1 MSNNTVLFLPPRGLT
16 FRDLDPAAVADD
28 LLRRIAT
35 ARKCVEAAIAAE
47 PQALIPTLE
56 LIGEDLDRRFTPL
69 RHLNSV
75 ASTPAVRAAYEKT
88 LAAFTDYETWLG
100 QHQDLYK
107 AFRALADATDF
118 AQRPQAEQALVR
130 HALVGFRLSGAGLPP
145 AERETVR
152 GLIAK
157 LSELGNRFETQ
168 LLDATD
174 AWRLPIANEDRLA
187 GVPAAAIELLAERA
201 REAGIEGWLLTLDP
215 GVVDVVLTHA
225 DNRALRREVYEAWVS
240 RASDA
245 GAQAGRYDNATV
257 IEEILAARHRLAR
270 MLGYKNYA
278 DYALVER
285 MARSAGEVAEFLRNL
300 AQRARPRAVEEL
312 TELSRFAA
320 EHGLAEPLASWD
332 IGYYSEKLREARYGF
347 DEEALRRYLPLEHVL
362 AGLRK
367 LCGKL
372 YGLHFRT
379 ARDVASWHPDVVIW
393 EISGID
399 GARIGRLYLDLY
411 ARPGKR
417 GGAWMDEGGH
427 RLRLAGVAR
436 HPAAFLNANF
446 LRPAR
451 NRPSL
456 IAHDDV
462 VTLCHELGHC
472 LHHLLS
478 TVDYPSVGGISGVE
492 WDAVEFPSQ
501 LHEELAWH
509 PAGLAA
515 LAAEAETGALLPA
528 ELVTALGNSR
538 RFQGALRLVRQLEF
552 SLFDLKLHT
561 LDTATPSIADVR
573 RVLADARKTI
583 RVTPTS
589 ALDRFECG
597 FAHIFNDGYAAGYYS
612 YLWAEV
618 MARDGFTAFTKN
630 NELKF
635 ETGRRLAD
643 TVLAGGGSRP
653 ARDLYHAFRGHD
665 PDPAPL
671 LALYGIANTT
681 H

>member
-1 MSNNTVLFLPPRGLT
+1 MNKSPVKPPRALA
-16 FRDLDPAAVADD
+16 FRDLDPAGVADD
-28 LLRRIAT
+28 LLRRMAH
-35 ARKCVEAAIAAE
+35 AREGVEAAIAAE
-47 PQALIPTLE
+47 PRALIPTLE
-56 LIGEDLDRRFTPL
+56 LIGEDLGRRFTPL

-88 LAAFTDYETWLG
+88 LAAFTDYGTWLG
-100 QHQDLYK
+100 QHQGLYQ
-107 AFRALADATDF
+107 AFRALAEATDF

-130 HALVGFRLSGAGLPP
+130 HALVGFRLSGAELPP
-145 AERETVR
+145 AERELVR
-152 GLIAK
+152 GLIAE

-174 AWRLPIANEDRLA
+174 AWRLPVAEKETLA

-201 REAGIEGWLLTLDP
+201 REAGSDGWLLTLDP
-215 GVVDVVLTHA
+215 GVVDAVLTHA
-225 DNRALRREVYEAWVS
+225 HNRALRREVYEAWVS
-240 RASDA
+240 RASAA
-245 GAQAGRYDNATV
+245 GPQAGRFDNAPL
-257 IEEILAARHRLAR
+257 IEAILAARARLAR

-285 MARSAGEVAEFLRNL
+285 MVSNAGEATEFLRDL
-300 AQRARPRAVEEL
+300 AQRARPRAEQEFA
-312 TELSRFAA
+312 ELSRFAVK
-320 EHGLAEPLASWD
+320 HGLRDPLAPWD
-332 IGYYSEKLREARYGF
+332 IGYYSEKLREERYGF
-347 DEEALRRYLPLEHVL
+347 DEEALRRYLPLEQVL

-367 LCGKL
+367 LCRKL

-379 ARDVASWHPDVVIW
+379 VKDLALWHPDVAVW
-393 EISGID
+393 EISAAD

-427 RLRLAGVAR
+427 RLRLAGVQRNA
-436 HPAAFLNANF
+436 AAFLNANF
-446 LRPAR
+446 MRPAR
-451 NRPSL
+451 GRPSL

-478 TVDYPSVGGISGVE
+478 TVNYPSVGGISGVE

-515 LAAEAETGALLPA
+515 LASEAKTGAALPA
-528 ELVTALGNSR
+528 ELVEALGRSR
-538 RFQGALRLVRQLEF
+538 GFQGALRLVRQLEF
-552 SLFDLKLHT
+552 SLFDLELHA
-561 LDTATPSIADVR
+561 LDTATPSIGDVR
-573 RVLADARKTI
+573 RVLTDVRKTI
-583 RVTPTS
+583 RVTPVS
-589 ALDRFECG
+589 ELDHFECG

-618 MARDGFTAFTKN
+618 MARDGFTAFVQN
-630 NELKF
+630 GEL
-635 ETGRRLAD
+635 ESATGRRLAD

-653 ARDLYHAFRGHD
+653 ARELYRAFRGHD

-671 LALYGIANTT
+671 LALYGIANTSS
-681 H
+681 